1 MTMSQAAQDEAAE
14 LTAHHMDEEIPVS
27 ALDGARIAWPK
38 DKLYWI
44 IFLVLVIITL
54 VEVSTY
60 THPDVWGDLATA
72 SLLFMMA
79 IKFFIVTWF
88 FMHLRNDSKLL
99 TTVFYAGLVL
109 AVAVYCAALATFRFF
124 S

>member
-1 MTMSQAAQDEAAE
+1 
-14 LTAHHMDEEIPVS
+14 MDEEIPVS